1 MLRIHK
7 SKKFFENDVLYSY
20 DGREDTDMSVWFN
33 ERFLND
39 KFDRKRAEFRLRMA
53 NGQIVFSSKVRFFT
67 KCAMPISWRYCVRVF
82 S

>member
-7 SKKFFENDVLYSY
+7 SKKFFENDVLSPY

-39 KFDRKRAEFRLRMA
+39 KFDRKRAASPRALAR
-53 NGQIVFSSKVRFFT
+53 G
-67 KCAMPISWRYCVRVF
+67 
-82 S
+82 